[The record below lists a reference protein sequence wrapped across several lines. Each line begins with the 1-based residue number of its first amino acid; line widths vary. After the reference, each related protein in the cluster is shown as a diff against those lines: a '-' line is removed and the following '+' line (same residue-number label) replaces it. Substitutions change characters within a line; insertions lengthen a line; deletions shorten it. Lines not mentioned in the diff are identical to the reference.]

1 MKEKKYC
8 IHCHNFHTEEED
20 VCSTCGKSEFQ
31 VIIID
36 VHNQQAT
43 FVLPEGIYFD

>member
-8 IHCHNFHTEEED
+8 IHCHTFHTEEI
-20 VCSTCGKSEFQ
+20 VCSTCGKDEFQ
-31 VIIID
+31 EIIID

-43 FVLPEGIYFD
+43 FVLPEGIYLD